1 MKQRY
6 GHVRL
11 LMLGSLSVSLL
22 LSIITSNSAQ
32 HVTFQKQD
40 DDTSEKSTIVGKVLS
55 NQCRL
60 SADRNE
66 VVTEYVVA
74 ITEVREGALLSG
86 NKIRVRIRGGVVL
99 LKADGTEVRQTNP
112 LPGKTK
118 KAKVAIPD
126 SATADTKIA
135 VPLEGVASTKFTP
148 FNNAELMENG
158 KTYVLTLTKNANEKT
173 YRLYRHPMLTDN

>member
-6 GHVRL
+6 ADRHVRL
-11 LMLGSLSVSLL
+11 LVLASLSVSLL
-22 LSIITSNSAQ
+22 LSIIISSGAISAQ
-32 HVTFQKQD
+32 NKED
-40 DDTSEKSTIVGKVLS
+40 NNPEKYTIVGKVLS

-66 VVTEYVVA
+66 VVTDYVIS

-86 NKIRVRIRGGVVL
+86 NKIKVRIRGGVVL
-99 LKADGTEVRQTNP
+99 LKADGTEVRQGNP

-118 KAKVAIPD
+118 KAKVEVPN

-135 VPLEGVASTKFTP
+135 VPLNGVASTKFTP
-148 FNNAELMENG
+148 FNTAELMENG
-158 KTYVLTLTKNANEKT
+158 KTYVLMLTKNPDEKI
-173 YRLYRHPMLTDN
+173 YRLSSHPMLTDN